1 MYPIIGHHIFL
12 FLLGILLF
20 FTVNFIGKYSKRF
33 GYAEIKFDIHSDE
46 LVGFNFILRIL
57 TPVVFTILVS
67 SVLFYFKWDYL
78 VTNIYLLVA
87 YSFIFRALW
96 NIVHNRTKLINWYA
110 QIGYASIAIAA
121 TYLAYKYLILP
132 KTPLFPDLETIANEL
147 WIIIFL
153 FLYKIF
159 NEIKFEPRFKKKRVD
174 SYIENRLSVF
184 KNKYENII
192 DVTIDKEL
200 QNFKNKA
207 NRYLINQKN
216 LEDFKF
222 LRHTSL
228 MPFDCIFKF
237 FIKDIIFSIMI
248 NEDFNRPFIF
258 RKLEKILCKVSGKR
272 YTQGIMQVSS
282 IIPLSD
288 EESIKLAIHKI
299 FEDAYNCFLEETV
312 YLSESLLVI
321 YIGRNYNPC
330 DDYIG
335 SVDDIYNIIK
345 NEKSGELQIFI
356 NDHTLIGLDSSFNLE

>member
-20 FTVNFIGKYSKRF
+20 FTVNFIGKYSKGF

-78 VTNIYLLVA
+78 VINIYLLVA
-87 YSFIFRALW
+87 YSFVFRALW

-174 SYIENRLSVF
+174 SYIRLPS
-184 KNKYENII
+184 
-192 DVTIDKEL
+192 
-200 QNFKNKA
+200 
-207 NRYLINQKN
+207 
-216 LEDFKF
+216 
-222 LRHTSL
+222 
-228 MPFDCIFKF
+228 
-237 FIKDIIFSIMI
+237 
-248 NEDFNRPFIF
+248 
-258 RKLEKILCKVSGKR
+258 
-272 YTQGIMQVSS
+272 
-282 IIPLSD
+282 
-288 EESIKLAIHKI
+288 
-299 FEDAYNCFLEETV
+299 
-312 YLSESLLVI
+312 
-321 YIGRNYNPC
+321 
-330 DDYIG
+330 
-335 SVDDIYNIIK
+335 
-345 NEKSGELQIFI
+345 
-356 NDHTLIGLDSSFNLE
+356 

>member
-1 MYPIIGHHIFL
+1 M
-12 FLLGILLF
+12 
-20 FTVNFIGKYSKRF
+20 
-33 GYAEIKFDIHSDE
+33 
-46 LVGFNFILRIL
+46 
-57 TPVVFTILVS
+57 
-67 SVLFYFKWDYL
+67 
-78 VTNIYLLVA
+78 
-87 YSFIFRALW
+87 
-96 NIVHNRTKLINWYA
+96 
-110 QIGYASIAIAA
+110 
-121 TYLAYKYLILP
+121 
-132 KTPLFPDLETIANEL
+132 
-147 WIIIFL
+147 
-153 FLYKIF
+153 
-159 NEIKFEPRFKKKRVD
+159 
-174 SYIENRLSVF
+174 
-184 KNKYENII
+184 
-192 DVTIDKEL
+192 TIDKEL

-207 NRYLINQKN
+207 NRYLIDQKN

-330 DDYIG
+330 DDYIS
-335 SVDDIYNIIK
+335 SVDNIYNIIK